1 MQYQSTRDKNLKA
14 SSAQAI
20 LNGLAPDGG
29 LYTMPSFDEVKFDY
43 TTVLNMD
50 TMSMS
55 TEDLIQA
62 PARLFRSGDGKT
74 RPRRLYRQ
82 SLRPTHLTPTVPV
95 GEDFILELFRGPT
108 SAFKDV
114 ALSMLPRLM
123 TASKEKLGVDDEI
136 MILTATSRR
145 HRQGGDGGLLR
156 CAGHE
161 DHRLL
166 PPRRRERPVQQAQM
180 ATQRAK
186 TSACARYAATSTMR
200 RPA

>member
-55 TEDLIQA
+55 TKILSKLL
-62 PARLFRSGDGKT
+62 PRLFRSGDGKT

-82 SLRPTHLTPTVPV
+82 V
-95 GEDFILELFRGPT
+95 
-108 SAFKDV
+108 
-114 ALSMLPRLM
+114 
-123 TASKEKLGVDDEI
+123 
-136 MILTATSRR
+136 
-145 HRQGGDGGLLR
+145 
-156 CAGHE
+156 
-161 DHRLL
+161 
-166 PPRRRERPVQQAQM
+166 
-180 ATQRAK
+180 
-186 TSACARYAATSTMR
+186 
-200 RPA
+200 

>member
-62 PARLFRSGDGKT
+62 PARLFRSGDGKA

-82 SLRPTHLTPTVPV
+82 V
-95 GEDFILELFRGPT
+95 
-108 SAFKDV
+108 
-114 ALSMLPRLM
+114 
-123 TASKEKLGVDDEI
+123 
-136 MILTATSRR
+136 
-145 HRQGGDGGLLR
+145 
-156 CAGHE
+156 
-161 DHRLL
+161 
-166 PPRRRERPVQQAQM
+166 
-180 ATQRAK
+180 
-186 TSACARYAATSTMR
+186 
-200 RPA
+200 

>member
-50 TMSMS
+50 
-55 TEDLIQA
+55 EDLIQA

-82 SLRPTHLTPTVPV
+82 V
-95 GEDFILELFRGPT
+95 
-108 SAFKDV
+108 
-114 ALSMLPRLM
+114 
-123 TASKEKLGVDDEI
+123 
-136 MILTATSRR
+136 
-145 HRQGGDGGLLR
+145 
-156 CAGHE
+156 
-161 DHRLL
+161 
-166 PPRRRERPVQQAQM
+166 
-180 ATQRAK
+180 
-186 TSACARYAATSTMR
+186 
-200 RPA
+200 

>member
-50 TMSMS
+50 VHVD
-55 TEDLIQA
+55 EDLIQA

-82 SLRPTHLTPTVPV
+82 V
-95 GEDFILELFRGPT
+95 
-108 SAFKDV
+108 
-114 ALSMLPRLM
+114 
-123 TASKEKLGVDDEI
+123 
-136 MILTATSRR
+136 
-145 HRQGGDGGLLR
+145 
-156 CAGHE
+156 
-161 DHRLL
+161 
-166 PPRRRERPVQQAQM
+166 
-180 ATQRAK
+180 
-186 TSACARYAATSTMR
+186 
-200 RPA
+200 